1 MKTSISLVPWPTAVW
16 PLQVAGTSASQPKV
30 LTILYIKHAEVYMS
44 SFEGF
49 STETLKFFE
58 ELTQNNTKEW
68 FEEHRSDYDQHVME
82 PAKGFVA
89 AMGQKLHDLS
99 DRINAIPKVNQS
111 LFRINRDTRFSRD
124 KRPYK
129 TNLGIWFWEGTRKR
143 MECSGFYFHLG
154 DGKLMLGTG
163 IYLFSKELLNLF
175 RDAVT
180 DKKSALSLKAAVDKI
195 SKNGYIIGGKHYKR
209 LPQGY
214 DASHGQAEFLLFNG
228 LTARIE
234 EDTPKELYSPSIVE
248 YAFSH
253 YKNMYPLHEWLTK
266 AIG

>member
-1 MKTSISLVPWPTAVW
+1 
-16 PLQVAGTSASQPKV
+16 
-30 LTILYIKHAEVYMS
+30 MS

-58 ELTQNNTKEW
+58 ELTQNNTKVW
-68 FEEHRSDYDQHVME
+68 FEAHRSVYDQYVLE
-82 PAKGFVA
+82 PARGFVA
-89 AMGQKLHDLS
+89 AMGEKLHNFPI
-99 DRINAIPKVNQS
+99 RINAIPKVNQS
-111 LFRINRDTRFSRD
+111 LFRINRDTRFSHD

-163 IYLFSKELLNLF
+163 IHLFSKELLKLF

-180 DKKSALSLKAAVDKI
+180 DKKRALSLGAAVNKI
-195 SKNGYIIGGKHYKR
+195 SEKGYIIGGKHYKR
-209 LPQGY
+209 LPRGY

-234 EDTPKELYSPSIVE
+234 EDTPEELYSPSIVE

>member
-1 MKTSISLVPWPTAVW
+1 
-16 PLQVAGTSASQPKV
+16 
-30 LTILYIKHAEVYMS
+30 MS

-49 STETLKFFE
+49 SKETLKFFD
-58 ELTQNNTKEW
+58 ELANNNTKAW
-68 FEEHRSDYDQHVME
+68 FEANRSLYDQYVLE
-82 PAKGFVA
+82 PARGFVD

-99 DRINAIPKVNQS
+99 TRINAIPKVNQS
-111 LFRINRDTRFSRD
+111 LFRINRDTRFSHD
-124 KRPYK
+124 KSPYK

-163 IYLFSKELLNLF
+163 THLFSKELLKLF
-175 RDAVT
+175 RDAVM
-180 DKKSALSLKAAVDKI
+180 DRRRALSLGAAVKEV
-195 SKNGYIIGGKHYKR
+195 SEKGYIIGGRHYKR
-209 LPQGY
+209 FPRGY
-214 DASHGQAEFLLFNG
+214 DASHRQVEFLLFNG

-234 EDTPKELYSPSIVE
+234 EDTPKELFSHSIVE

-253 YKNMYPLHEWLTK
+253 YKKMYPLHEWLIK